1 MNVSNPLVEIIDPL
15 GHISLMRN
23 GYDYMF
29 NRGPEYLHN
38 DGEAR
43 RATFRQ
49 FQGYPANSVQGAGQL
64 VKTPANYDDEGGI
77 PNGTPWMLT
86 QPPQTIQHLVPIR
99 ADIFG
104 GGFPA
109 GQFVMQPL
117 INTNP

>member
-1 MNVSNPLVEIIDPL
+1 MNVGNPLVEVLDPL
-15 GHISLMRN
+15 GHVALMTK

-29 NRGPEYLHN
+29 NTGPEALHN
-38 DGEAR
+38 EGEAR

-64 VKTPANYDDEGGI
+64 VKIPANFNDEGGT
-77 PNGTPWMLT
+77 PNGTPWMLY
-86 QPPQTIQHLVPIR
+86 QPPQVVQTLVPITQ
-99 ADIFG
+99 DIFG

-109 GQFVMQPL
+109 GQFIFQPL